1 MQDLQASF
9 LEPPT
14 ENSTLE
20 ALERSYMRGK
30 IYLQCDIILLTIN
43 PFTNVNIYGTGAMKA
58 YLKNYGHVEPHIYS
72 VSESAVQNLGISG
85 NQTIIVSGE
94 SGAGKTINARHLL
107 EYLVWRNKGTEKLQ
121 KLLLESHLILES
133 FGNAK
138 TQINSNSSRFGKFL
152 TLKFDGDIIVGG
164 KISGYLLEKS
174 RVTHQTDGNKNF
186 HVFYMICATE
196 KLNIT
201 NDYIDCRWTA
211 SDLQKCKMLEK
222 AFIELG
228 LENFDRI
235 KTLLLAV
242 LHMGSL
248 RFADENGGTKL
259 QSDRSLDFVCNA
271 LSIKKEDLER
281 ILLKGCF
288 VYKTEYLETLNS
300 IEKARVIRD
309 TLARNIYSRVFQY
322 VIDLLN
328 KNMECNS
335 SSRTISILD
344 IYGFEA
350 FERNSFDQ
358 FCINWANE
366 RIQSEF
372 VKRMFVD
379 RQGFYEKQGIEW
391 PEIDFPTN
399 DAILRLIEKRCGL
412 ADLIEEESWNPCGNV
427 ESLLVKMH
435 KYNRDEPHFINTNTR
450 NTIKISHFA
459 HPVEYCIYDF
469 LEKNTEGGQVLPV
482 GDLGLSLGST
492 CMGVPDTEGRRSSF
506 IRYFKDSMDHLFSEI
521 NRTEIHYVRCIR
533 PNEDCSPWCFDIDYV
548 RRQIKSCGVVE
559 TIKLSQ
565 LTYPHII
572 PLQKFEDRY
581 KLVHISAE
589 DIKDYKIGRNFY
601 FVKKNFLS
609 KLERRRS
616 ILLHRYRKDI
626 HQSIM
631 NVVFRRTIASLRML
645 MRTRE
650 LGTKLHISE
659 EGEVAKSDL
668 QNKKPFWTNGSHTSQ
683 KDSASSNQPLDAE
696 KFYGDENIKN
706 VSRTVQEETN
716 AFLTSGDL
724 KSKQGLP
731 EDLKNGC
738 EINIKSVFAGEDD
751 DTPDTQSRSPA
762 KHAVCESSAC
772 ENSTEEHPH
781 TMQPLSNLGGP
792 CDNCR
797 TLETKYRYQSEAL
810 KRKKTLESELE
821 SMHLLVKK
829 YESEVAL
836 YKELVK
842 DMTISANHIRIEDQS
857 LYSSSSEK
865 TLHVNFSNPHDIF
878 SCLIDV
884 YIEYSPA
891 FTEKHIPK
899 DEMLSFAHASYKA
912 ITELAAR
919 AQCSEIL
926 YMEMLV
932 YEITEKVQHF
942 GQNAYK
948 VAFMVSNLLELKHLL
963 KRLDS
968 GKSLGELDMLVGML
982 FEHFCELE
990 REAMAGMLPDSV
1002 IYYQAVDA
1010 FKCENSFYKRFFA
1023 KTPSI
1028 LKLVNYL
1035 DYICS
1040 MMVYFVFPDTYIRES
1055 LRYILKGINST
1066 CFNRVLVEKNFLS
1079 FNRSTQ
1085 INFNLNEIQ
1094 KFCQEIGF
1102 MEGISELRHIQ
1113 DIIRLVN
1120 LAKNGNSASIIQQE
1134 CALNQSQL
1142 VTLAT
1147 KLEGLHVEIDIK
1159 DKLEDSVLFLPEPK
1173 VLQPPYE
1180 GECTNFTFCI
1190 PRYVPPK
1197 YITAILSSI

>member
-9 LEPPT
+9 LESPT
-14 ENSTLE
+14 ENGTLE
-20 ALERSYMRGK
+20 ALERSYTRGK

-43 PFTNVNIYGTGAMKA
+43 PFTTVNIYGAGAMKA

-72 VSESAVQNLGISG
+72 VSESAVQNLGIGG

-94 SGAGKTINARHLL
+94 SGAGKTISARHLL

-138 TQINSNSSRFGKFL
+138 TQINNNSSRFGKFL
-152 TLKFDGDIIVGG
+152 TLKFDGDRIVGG
-164 KISGYLLEKS
+164 KIAGYLLEKS
-174 RVTHQTDGNKNF
+174 RVTHQTEGNRNF
-186 HVFYMICATE
+186 HVFYMVCASE

-201 NDYIDCRWTA
+201 NDYIDYRWTA
-211 SDLQKCKMLEK
+211 SDQQKCRMLEN
-222 AFIELG
+222 AFRELG
-228 LENFDRI
+228 IANFERI

-248 RFADENGGTKL
+248 HFVEENGCTVL
-259 QSDRSLDFVCNA
+259 QSSRGLDVVCSA

-281 ILLKGCF
+281 ILLKGSF
-288 VYKTEYLETLNS
+288 VYKTEYLETLNTV
-300 IEKARVIRD
+300 EKARIIRD
-309 TLARNIYSRVFQY
+309 TLARNIYARVFQY

-335 SSRTISILD
+335 SSRSISILD

-366 RIQSEF
+366 RIQNEF
-372 VKRMFVD
+372 VRRMFFD
-379 RQGFYEKQGIEW
+379 RQGFYERQGIEW
-391 PEIDFPTN
+391 PDIDFPTN

-412 ADLIEEESWNPCGNV
+412 ADLIEEESWNPCGTV

-435 KYNRDEPHFINTNTR
+435 KYNSNEPHFTNTNTR
-450 NTIKISHFA
+450 NTIKINHFA
-459 HPVEYCIYDF
+459 HPVEYCVDDF
-469 LEKNTEGGQVLPV
+469 LEKNTEGGQVLPI
-482 GDLGLSLGST
+482 GDLGLSIENT
-492 CMGVPDTEGRRSSF
+492 CMGVPDTEGRRRSF

-533 PNEDCSPWCFDIDYV
+533 PNEECRPWCFDVDYV
-548 RRQIKSCGVVE
+548 RRQIQSCGVVE
-559 TIKLSQ
+559 TIRLSQ
-565 LTYPHII
+565 LTYPHVI
-572 PLQKFEDRY
+572 PIQRFEERY
-581 KLVHISAE
+581 KFVQMSAE
-589 DIKDYKIGRNFY
+589 DMKDYKVGRNFY
-601 FVKKNFLS
+601 FVKKSLLRD
-609 KLERRRS
+609 LEGRRS
-616 ILLHRYRKDI
+616 ALLHRCRMHIY
-626 HQSIM
+626 QSIM
-631 NVVFRRTIASLRML
+631 TAIFRRTIASLRML
-645 MRTRE
+645 LRDRMHTCQHGGVVR
-650 LGTKLHISE
+650 
-659 EGEVAKSDL
+659 SDL
-668 QNKKPFWTNGSHTSQ
+668 QNKKPFCTHSSHTSL
-683 KDSASSNQPLDAE
+683 KDSTCPGKQLGEDE
-696 KFYGDENIKN
+696 KSELQMGKDGAGALCTPEAQVEERAVPSDVKSECELNMKN
-706 VSRTVQEETN
+706 VFTGEEWST
-716 AFLTSGDL
+716 AEPQRMLPGSAATAEPFEDRSGAAE
-724 KSKQGLP
+724 QPRVAQRPG
-731 EDLKNGC
+731 G
-738 EINIKSVFAGEDD
+738 
-751 DTPDTQSRSPA
+751 
-762 KHAVCESSAC
+762 SAA
-772 ENSTEEHPH
+772 
-781 TMQPLSNLGGP
+781 P
-792 CDNCR
+792 CNNCR
-797 TLETKYRYQSEAL
+797 ILETKYRYQSEAL
-810 KRKKTLESELE
+810 KRKKALESELE
-821 SMHLLVKK
+821 AMHLLVKK

-842 DMTISANHIRIEDQS
+842 DMTISANQIRLDDQS
-857 LYSSSSEK
+857 LYSSSSER

-878 SCLIDV
+878 GCLIDV
-884 YIEYSPA
+884 YIEYAPA

-899 DEMLSFAHASYKA
+899 DEMLSFAHVSYKA

-919 AQCSEIL
+919 AQCSEFL
-926 YMEMLV
+926 YLEMLV
-932 YEITEKVQHF
+932 YEMTEKVQQF

-948 VAFMVSNLLELKHLL
+948 VAFMVSNLLELRRLL
-963 KRLDS
+963 KRLD
-968 GKSLGELDMLVGML
+968 GAKSLQELDTLVGML

-990 REAMAGMLPDSV
+990 REAMAGMLPDAV

-1010 FKCENSFYKRFFA
+1010 FRCENSFYKRFFT

-1085 INFNLNEIQ
+1085 INFNMNEIQ
-1094 KFCQEIGF
+1094 KFCQETGF

-1134 CALNQSQL
+1134 CASLNQSQL
-1142 VTLAT
+1142 VMLAT
-1147 KLEGLHVEIDIK
+1147 KLEGLHVEIDIE

-1173 VLQPPYE
+1173 VILPPYE
-1180 GECTNFTFCI
+1180 DECTNFTFCI
-1190 PRYVPPK
+1190 PRYVPSK

>member
-1 MQDLQASF
+1 
-9 LEPPT
+9 
-14 ENSTLE
+14 
-20 ALERSYMRGK
+20 
-30 IYLQCDIILLTIN
+30 
-43 PFTNVNIYGTGAMKA
+43 MKA

-152 TLKFDGDIIVGG
+152 TLNFDGDRVIGG
-164 KISGYLLEKS
+164 KIAGYLLEKS
-174 RVTHQTDGNKNF
+174 RVTHQTDGNRNF
-186 HVFYMICATE
+186 HVFYMICASE
-196 KLNIT
+196 RLNIT

-211 SDLQKCKMLEK
+211 SDLQRCKMLER
-222 AFIELG
+222 AFEELG
-228 LENFDRI
+228 LGSFEGI

-248 RFADENGGTKL
+248 RFADENGCTKL
-259 QSDRSLDFVCNA
+259 QGGKSLDFVCSA
-271 LSIKKEDLER
+271 LGVKKEDLER

-300 IEKARVIRD
+300 VEKARVIRD
-309 TLARNIYSRVFQY
+309 TLARNIYSRVFQH

-335 SSRTISILD
+335 GSRSISILD

-366 RIQSEF
+366 RIQNEF
-372 VKRMFVD
+372 VRRMFFD
-379 RQGFYEKQGIEW
+379 RQEFYRKQGIEW
-391 PEIDFPTN
+391 PEVEFPTN
-399 DAILRLIEKRCGL
+399 DAVLRLIEKKCGL
-412 ADLIEEESWNPCGNV
+412 ADLIEEESLNPCGNV

-435 KYNRDEPHFINTNTR
+435 RHNRDELHFESTKAR

-459 HPVEYCIYDF
+459 HPVEYCIDDF
-469 LEKNTEGGQVLPV
+469 LEKNTEGGQVLPI

-492 CMGVPDTEGRRSSF
+492 CMGVPDTEGRRRSF
-506 IRYFKDSMDHLFSEI
+506 IRYFKDSMDYLFSEI

-533 PNEDCSPWCFDIDYV
+533 PNEDGRPWCFDADYV

-559 TIKLSQ
+559 TIRLSQ

-572 PLQKFEDRY
+572 PIQKFVERY
-581 KLVHISAE
+581 GLVNIGAE
-589 DIKDYKIGRNFY
+589 DQKDYKVGRNFY
-601 FVKKNFLS
+601 FVKKNLLRE
-609 KLERRRS
+609 LEGRRS
-616 ILLHRYRKDI
+616 TLLQRCRMHIY
-626 HQSIM
+626 QGMMSA
-631 NVVFRRTIASLRML
+631 VFRRTIASLKML
-645 MRTRE
+645 ME
-650 LGTKLHISE
+650 EKLHAFRE
-659 EGEVAKSDL
+659 EGVSQSDL
-668 QNKKPFWTNGSHTSQ
+668 QSGKPFWTRGSEAGQ
-683 KDSASSNQPLDAE
+683 KDSTHSGEPFEGEEGAREGERNAPRTAKEAASTSHALE
-696 KFYGDENIKN
+696 
-706 VSRTVQEETN
+706 TVEGKGCTP
-716 AFLTSGDL
+716 SDL
-724 KSKQGLP
+724 VNS
-731 EDLKNGC
+731 C
-738 EINIKSVFAGEDD
+738 EINMKNVFTEEDEN
-751 DTPDTQSRSPA
+751 TADTQSRTPGR
-762 KHAVCESSAC
+762 HTVCEPPSREYAAQVPSGG
-772 ENSTEEHPH
+772 
-781 TMQPLSNLGGP
+781 GGP
-792 CDNCR
+792 CENCR
-797 TLETKYRYQSEAL
+797 IIETKYRYQSEAL
-810 KRKKTLESELE
+810 KRKKKLESELE

-842 DMTISANHIRIEDQS
+842 DMTISANQIRIEDQS

-878 SCLIDV
+878 GCLIDV
-884 YIEYSPA
+884 YIEYSPT

-899 DEMLSFAHASYKA
+899 DEMLSFAHVSYKA
-912 ITELAAR
+912 ITELAVR
-919 AQCSEIL
+919 AQCSEFL
-926 YMEMLV
+926 YMEILV
-932 YEITEKVQHF
+932 HEITEKVQQF

-948 VAFMVSNLLELKHLL
+948 VAFMVSNLLELKRLL
-963 KRLDS
+963 RRIDAE
-968 GKSLGELDMLVGML
+968 KSLEELDTLSGML

-1002 IYYQAVDA
+1002 IYYQAMDA

-1040 MMVYFVFPDTYIRES
+1040 MMVYFVFPDTHIRES
-1055 LRYILKGINST
+1055 LRYILRSINST

-1102 MEGISELRHIQ
+1102 MEGIFELQHIQ

-1120 LAKNGNSASIIQQE
+1120 LAKNGNSASVILQE
-1134 CALNQSQL
+1134 CASINQSQL
-1142 VTLAT
+1142 VMLAT
-1147 KLEGLHVEIDIK
+1147 KLEGLHVEMDIG
-1159 DKLEDSVLFLPEPK
+1159 DKMEDSVLFLPEPK
-1173 VLQPPYE
+1173 VLAPPCE

-1190 PRYVPPK
+1190 PRYVPSK